1 MEYSVSTLKT
11 NTIQAATGSTV
22 NVASGN
28 VLNAPGHVIQV
39 VQVTSNTQFTMNST
53 SYAATPLVLTI
64 TPSSTSSK
72 ILINFNTC
80 SYANGSGTF
89 SVFDIF
95 RGTVSGTSLSGAASY
110 GLAQN
115 YSGSNGS
122 PLSTVSGMVL
132 DSPNTTSE
140 TTYTVGLKRAGS
152 SANVTANENSSL
164 GTITAMEIAQ

>member
-1 MEYSVSTLKT
+1 MSTLKT

-72 ILINFNTC
+72 ILINFNTS

>member
-1 MEYSVSTLKT
+1 VSTLKT